1 MAFFTAFGLA
11 GENALAHNHA
21 SPKGARPN
29 PTAATKRTANEKYGL
44 RTISKRR
51 ALLYER
57 SSFRR
62 VLAKAEN
69 QFFAVHARFLAV
81 YSTFSP
87 IFRASISSGE
97 PEKRSSNANIGPPPG
112 NGQVLH
118 KGTSARSGKWRFRR
132 GFSVV
137 VAVPIMLL
145 HRHSQHGWHRL
156 RAHGLFP

>member
-62 VLAKAEN
+62 ALAKSGN
-69 QFFAVHARFLAV
+69 QFLAVHVRFLAV

-87 IFRASISSGE
+87 IFRVIIPSCE
-97 PEKRSSNANIGPPPG
+97 PKNAPVTRKSAMPARNGRVLHSSN
-112 NGQVLH
+112 
-118 KGTSARSGKWRFRR
+118 SA
-132 GFSVV
+132 
-137 VAVPIMLL
+137 
-145 HRHSQHGWHRL
+145 
-156 RAHGLFP
+156 